1 MNELEAAVHEWID
14 TSLQRGSGGYMHKVR
29 RGSVTGILVL
39 EKMVL
44 GPKFPLEK
52 LVPRTIFSGKIGP
65 TLKILVRPSS
75 FQQSWSYLEN
85 LLIHDIV
92 CRFVC
97 MA

>member
-1 MNELEAAVHEWID
+1 MYTALLMGTFLN
-14 TSLQRGSGGYMHKVR
+14 R
-29 RGSVTGILVL
+29 RSPVTGILAL

-75 FQQSWSYLEN
+75 FSRVDLTLKICLYMTLYVWHS
-85 LLIHDIV
+85 
-92 CRFVC
+92 
-97 MA
+97 